1 MNIPK
6 SWKSIFEAELLQEIQ
21 STARLMTLL
30 PDTVFIEIGQ
40 PIRTI
45 PLMMEGTLKISR
57 EDENGKELLLYYVR
71 ANESCAMTF
80 SCCMQVFY
88 SEVRATAEDNV
99 VLAAIPIEKMDSWM
113 IKYPTW
119 KSFIMNTIRNRFN
132 ELLRAI
138 DQIAFQKLDVRL
150 VTYLKEKSLA
160 TRSSLIN
167 LSHEQIATEMG
178 SSREV
183 ISRLLKKL
191 EEEKKILL
199 YRKQIKLLNEL

>member
-1 MNIPK
+1 
-6 SWKSIFEAELLQEIQ
+6 
-21 STARLMTLL
+21 
-30 PDTVFIEIGQ
+30 
-40 PIRTI
+40 
-45 PLMMEGTLKISR
+45 
-57 EDENGKELLLYYVR
+57 
-71 ANESCAMTF
+71 
-80 SCCMQVFY
+80 MQVFY

>member
-6 SWKSIFEAELLQEIQ
+6 LWKSIFEAELLQEIQ